1 MIIGDGGSH
10 FINKVFESLLK
21 KNGVNHKVAT
31 AYHPQTSRQVEI
43 SNREIKAILEKIVGR
58 KKKDWSLKLND
69 ALWAYKSA
77 FKTPL
82 GTTPFNFVYGKSCHL
97 PVELEYKALW
107 AIKLLNFDI
116 KTAKEKR
123 LIQLNELDEIR
134 LDAFE
139 SSRIYK
145 ENTKAFHDR
154 KILKKEFSVGDQVLL
169 FNSRLKLFPGKLQS
183 RWYGPFQIKEVRP
196 YGAVVLWNK
205 TSGDFTV
212 NGHRLK
218 PYMATTTERER
229 EPRFLSLIQPQPRT
243 RKGSQA

>member
-123 LIQLNELDEIR
+123 LIQLNELDETR
-134 LDAFE
+134 LDAF
-139 SSRIYK
+139 
-145 ENTKAFHDR
+145 
-154 KILKKEFSVGDQVLL
+154 
-169 FNSRLKLFPGKLQS
+169 
-183 RWYGPFQIKEVRP
+183 
-196 YGAVVLWNK
+196 
-205 TSGDFTV
+205 
-212 NGHRLK
+212 
-218 PYMATTTERER
+218 
-229 EPRFLSLIQPQPRT
+229 
-243 RKGSQA
+243 